1 MSVKAI
7 LVLCAQALLVKS
19 AFSQCTSRAAVAEIS
34 PLAAPYGLASPNLA
48 TPCAGLGVAG
58 LAAPWAD
65 FATPYGLAGRGLGY
79 DGIIGAPAMEFSP
92 TSGGGLAVTSGS
104 AIAPVGI
111 SVASD
116 NVYEGALE
124 VIGELPFV
132 GTVGMEGVVPSAG
145 AGAINHACGNG
156 RNAMASG
163 TAAYGPAAAL
173 GPLGAYGPAGAI
185 APAGFAAY
193 GPGSAIA
200 PAAFAASGLGVR
212 GDLIGRGCG
221 CAI

>member
-19 AFSQCTSRAAVAEIS
+19 ALSQCTSRAAVAEIS
-34 PLAAPYGLASPNLA
+34 PLAAPYGLAAPVLA
-48 TPCAGLGVAG
+48 TPCGLAASELVAPWAGLGAAG
-58 LAAPWAD
+58 L
-65 FATPYGLAGRGLGY
+65 ATPYGLAGRGLGY
-79 DGIIGAPAMEFSP
+79 DALIGGPAMEFSP
-92 TSGGGLAVTSGS
+92 TSGGGLPVTSGS

-132 GTVGMEGVVPSAG
+132 GTVAMEGVVPSAG

-156 RNAMASG
+156 RTAMASG
-163 TAAYGPAAAL
+163 SAAYAPGAAYAPAAAL
-173 GPLGAYGPAGAI
+173 APLGAYGPAGA
-185 APAGFAAY
+185 F
-193 GPGSAIA
+193 A
-200 PAAFAASGLGVR
+200 PAALAAPGLGLR

-221 CAI
+221 CGWAI

>member
-19 AFSQCTSRAAVAEIS
+19 ALSQACGYAAPV
-34 PLAAPYGLASPNLA
+34 LATPYGLAAPVLA
-48 TPCAGLGVAG
+48 TPCGLAASELVAPWAGLGAAG
-58 LAAPWAD
+58 L
-65 FATPYGLAGRGLGY
+65 ATPYGLAGRGLAY
-79 DGIIGAPAMEFSP
+79 DALIGGAPAMEFSP
-92 TSGGGLAVTSGS
+92 TSGGGLPVTSGS

-132 GTVGMEGVVPSAG
+132 GTVAMEGVVPSAG

-156 RNAMASG
+156 RTAMASG
-163 TAAYGPAAAL
+163 SAAYAPGAAYAPAAAL
-173 GPLGAYGPAGAI
+173 APLGAYGPAGA
-185 APAGFAAY
+185 F
-193 GPGSAIA
+193 A
-200 PAAFAASGLGVR
+200 PAALAAPGLGLR

-221 CAI
+221 CGWAI

>member
-19 AFSQCTSRAAVAEIS
+19 ALSQCTSRAAVAEIS
-34 PLAAPYGLASPNLA
+34 PLAAPYGLAAPVLA
-48 TPCAGLGVAG
+48 TPCGLAASELVAPWAGLGAAG
-58 LAAPWAD
+58 L
-65 FATPYGLAGRGLGY
+65 ATPYGLAGRGLGY
-79 DGIIGAPAMEFSP
+79 DAVIGAPAMEFSP
-92 TSGGGLAVTSGS
+92 TSGGGLPVTSGS

-132 GTVGMEGVVPSAG
+132 GTVAMEGVVPSAG

-156 RNAMASG
+156 RTAMASG
-163 TAAYGPAAAL
+163 SAAYAPGAAYAPAAAL
-173 GPLGAYGPAGAI
+173 APLGAYGPAGA
-185 APAGFAAY
+185 F
-193 GPGSAIA
+193 A
-200 PAAFAASGLGVR
+200 PAALAAPVLGFR